1 MKMKL
6 LPLAIAAAVA
16 APGVALAEATVY
28 GKMNVSLDMV
38 DIDPAGDAD
47 DYDQWELNS
56 YDSRLGVKGE
66 EKISDS
72 LTAFYTAEYGINVD
86 DGGNSSSSNTTTFS
100 QRNIFVGMKG
110 GWGAVQLGKFDTPL
124 KVAQGKIDQF
134 GDTPGDIKNAVNGEN
149 RSSDLIQYTSPKF
162 ADAIV
167 ATIAVQPGEDVCDE
181 DTEATTESCNDGL
194 ADGMSASVAYDA
206 NGIYVA
212 VAHDSAMASNN
223 PGPDSTSMWDTTRLV
238 GAVNIDQFEIG
249 ALYQTGEQSEPDQPD
264 ELDGFVLS
272 AGFKLG
278 GPHKLKAQYGASE
291 LTDGATDETTDITL
305 AAFGYE
311 NALSKQTKLY
321 VHYVMLESEEENADE
336 SDEATYFQL
345 GVDHKF

>member
-28 GKMNVSLDMV
+28 GKMNVSVDMHDV
-38 DIDPAGDAD
+38 DPAGDAG
-47 DYDQWELNS
+47 DYDRWELNS
-56 YDSRLGVKGE
+56 WDSRLGVKGE
-66 EKISDS
+66 EKISDA
-72 LTAFYTAEYGINVD
+72 LTGFYQAEFGINVD
-86 DGGNSSSSNTTTFS
+86 AGGGNDEDVFT
-100 QRNIFVGMKG
+100 QRNIFVGLKG
-110 GWGAVQLGKFDTPL
+110 NWGAVQLGKFDTPL

-134 GDTPGDIKNAVNGEN
+134 GDTPGDIKNVIRNGEN

-167 ATIAVQPGEDVCDE
+167 ARIALQPGEDACT
-181 DTEATTESCNDGL
+181 DTVEATTESCNDGL

-223 PGPDSTSMWDTTRLV
+223 QGPDSTSLWDTTRLV
-238 GAVNIDQFEIG
+238 AAVSIDQFEIG

-264 ELDGFVLS
+264 ELDGYVLS
-272 AGFKLG
+272 VGFRLG

>member
-28 GKMNVSLDMV
+28 GKMNVSVDMHDV
-38 DIDPAGDAD
+38 DPAGDAG
-47 DYDQWELNS
+47 DYDRWELNS
-56 YDSRLGVKGE
+56 WDSRLGVKGE
-66 EKISDS
+66 EKISDA
-72 LTAFYTAEYGINVD
+72 LTGFYQAEFGINVD
-86 DGGNSSSSNTTTFS
+86 AGGGNNEDVFT
-100 QRNIFVGMKG
+100 QRNIFVGLKG
-110 GWGAVQLGKFDTPL
+110 NWGAVQLGKFDTPL

-134 GDTPGDIKNAVNGEN
+134 GDTPGDIKNVITKGEN

-167 ATIAVQPGEDVCDE
+167 ASIALQPGEDACT
-181 DTEATTESCNDGL
+181 DTVEATTESCNDGP

-206 NGIYVA
+206 NGVYVA
-212 VAHDSAMASNN
+212 LAQDSAMASNN
-223 PGPDSTSMWDTTRLV
+223 PDVDSTSTWDATRLV
-238 GAVNIDQFEIG
+238 AAVSIDQFEIG
-249 ALYQTGEQSEPDQPD
+249 ALYQTGEQSEPDQPN
-264 ELDGFVLS
+264 ELDGYVLS
-272 AGFKLG
+272 AGFKLDSVN
-278 GPHKLKAQYGASE
+278 KLKFQYGASE